1 MIAGK
6 VMMDRNCP
14 EFLRDTA
21 ESAYEH
27 SKALIERWHGTDRLL
42 AATPLMAR
50 RMANA
55 ADIVERLFVLMML
68 GDDRAVLA
76 THVMGRRASARSPR

>member
-1 MIAGK
+1 LTNDDRIGNFVAGK
-6 VMMDRNCP
+6 EGDFVVLD
-14 EFLRDTA
+14 
-21 ESAYEH
+21 
-27 SKALIERWHGTDRLL
+27 L

-68 GDDRAVLA
+68 GDDRSVLA
-76 THVMGRRASARSPR
+76 THIMGRRASARPPR

>member
-1 MIAGK
+1 MAGK
-6 VMMDRNCP
+6 EGDFVVLD
-14 EFLRDTA
+14 
-21 ESAYEH
+21 
-27 SKALIERWHGTDRLL
+27 L

-68 GDDRAVLA
+68 GDDRSVFA
-76 THVMGRRASARSPR
+76 THIMGLRESVRSMR